1 MAIGGSLRG
10 TAGMYAACAWAVV
23 QIDLDGGDETW
34 YGVGGA
40 TPTELEVQRT
50 IKRAEIWALY
60 MASCNLVGPTH
71 IS

>member
-1 MAIGGSLRG
+1 MGGSLRG
-10 TAGMYAACAWAVV
+10 TAGIYVACAWAVV

-34 YGVGGA
+34 YEVGGA
-40 TPTELEVQRT
+40 TPTELEVQST
-50 IKRAEIWALY
+50 IKRAEIWGLY